1 MVTSLRWSLLFQM
14 LHATVT
20 LLLTRLR
27 VSRGQ
32 KFQDQPQVW
41 LEDTLEDVTIVF
53 RDIV

>member
-32 KFQDQPQVW
+32 KFQDQPQASFG
-41 LEDTLEDVTIVF
+41 LGEAMATLN
-53 RDIV
+53 